1 MGAKTVSKII
11 FYSLSIILIFFGLY
25 FSSLYNFLLFH
36 SIAEIFSI
44 VVAYAIFMFAWNSRQ
59 FMDNNYLFFLGIA
72 YFFIGCIDLLHTLA
86 YSGMNIFATDGAN
99 LATQLWIS
107 ARYLQSISLLLA
119 PLFLKRDLKAVP
131 IIISYLLITILLIS
145 ALFIWQIFPDC
156 YVENSGLTVFKKI
169 SEYLIS
175 LILICSII
183 FLTIKREAFDQ
194 DIFKLLIASIIF
206 TIGSELFFTFYV
218 SVFGLSN
225 LLGHF
230 LKIIAFYLFY
240 KAIIKTGLLKPYDLL
255 FRNLRK
261 SEQILQKEKE
271 NLQKALSEIKTLK
284 GIVPICANCKKI
296 RDDDGYW
303 NQLEEYIRDH
313 SEVDFSH
320 GICPDCAEKLYS
332 ELDNMK
338 NK

>member
-1 MGAKTVSKII
+1 
-11 FYSLSIILIFFGLY
+11 
-25 FSSLYNFLLFH
+25 
-36 SIAEIFSI
+36 
-44 VVAYAIFMFAWNSRQ
+44 
-59 FMDNNYLFFLGIA
+59 
-72 YFFIGCIDLLHTLA
+72 
-86 YSGMNIFATDGAN
+86 
-99 LATQLWIS
+99 
-107 ARYLQSISLLLA
+107 
-119 PLFLKRDLKAVP
+119 LFLKRDLKAVP